1 MRKLFFLFIFLLFF
15 CRYGYS
21 ENSRFY
27 DSGQLTCNLMT
38 TICQDARGFVWIGTE
53 YGLNKFDGVQFTQ
66 YLNKEND
73 ATSLLGNIVRELFVD
88 RDQRL
93 WVGCSNGL
101 QYYLPEKDVFCT
113 VPFEENLTPSVAE
126 IVQLQNGEIWL
137 VATGRGLF
145 KVDRENNKVVA
156 LGEINKICGTQSINH
171 IRLTRRN
178 GYGNDRHG
186 AVGRRCCLIRKLPGL
201 HIKELFLQSSN
212 FFIFFLSDCFFCFMY
227 FFFF

>member
-53 YGLNKFDGVQFTQ
+53 YGLNKFVGVQFTQ

-171 IRLTRRN
+171 I
-178 GYGNDRHG
+178 YEDRFNRIWISTDRQG
-186 AVGRRCCLIRKLPGL
+186 LVCLDASGRKKAVYKTPDLPGNL
-201 HIKELFLQSSN
+201 AAPTNSLF
-212 FFIFFLSDCFFCFMY
+212 CC
-227 FFFF
+227 

>member
-1 MRKLFFLFIFLLFF
+1 
-15 CRYGYS
+15 
-21 ENSRFY
+21 
-27 DSGQLTCNLMT
+27 MT

-171 IRLTRRN
+171 I
-178 GYGNDRHG
+178 YEDRFNRIWISTDRQG
-186 AVGRRCCLIRKLPGL
+186 LVCLDASGRKKADL
-201 HIKELFLQSSN
+201 
-212 FFIFFLSDCFFCFMY
+212 
-227 FFFF
+227 

>member
-171 IRLTRRN
+171 I
-178 GYGNDRHG
+178 YEDRFNRIWISTDRQG
-186 AVGRRCCLIRKLPGL
+186 LVCLDASGRKKLFIR
-201 HIKELFLQSSN
+201 HRICREIWQV
-212 FFIFFLSDCFFCFMY
+212 
-227 FFFF
+227 

>member
-1 MRKLFFLFIFLLFF
+1 MKL
-15 CRYGYS
+15 
-21 ENSRFY
+21 
-27 DSGQLTCNLMT
+27 
-38 TICQDARGFVWIGTE
+38 WIGTE

-156 LGEINKICGTQSINH
+156 LGNLFSRSSGHFLDNLALILYNPFQQFHVYILAHGGMGFLCG
-171 IRLTRRN
+171 
-178 GYGNDRHG
+178 
-186 AVGRRCCLIRKLPGL
+186 
-201 HIKELFLQSSN
+201 
-212 FFIFFLSDCFFCFMY
+212 
-227 FFFF
+227 

>member
-1 MRKLFFLFIFLLFF
+1 MRRLFFLFIFLLFF

-156 LGEINKICGTQSINH
+156 LGEINKICGTQSITFMKTVLIVSGLVQIDKDWYAWMLLVGKKLF
-171 IRLTRRN
+171 IRHRICWEIWQ
-178 GYGNDRHG
+178 
-186 AVGRRCCLIRKLPGL
+186 V
-201 HIKELFLQSSN
+201 
-212 FFIFFLSDCFFCFMY
+212 
-227 FFFF
+227 

>member
-171 IRLTRRN
+171 I
-178 GYGNDRHG
+178 YEDRFNRIWISTDRQG
-186 AVGRRCCLIRKLPGL
+186 LVCLDASGRKKAVYKTPDLPGTRCDRGA
-201 HIKELFLQSSN
+201 HFCGSSRT
-212 FFIFFLSDCFFCFMY
+212 SASG
-227 FFFF
+227 